1 MPLLNSVLDQFGK
14 KYGSSPAV
22 RNFPVNPPL
31 LEQVTGDSREVVPG
45 SVFCCVRGE
54 KRDGLDFAAAAVE
67 KGACAILTDREIP
80 FPVPQL
86 LTTDVRRDM
95 GRLASIV
102 YGYPSSMMK
111 MFAVTGT
118 NGKSTTTWMIRHI
131 LQSLGIR
138 TGLFGTIVYND
149 GAVEKDAGRTT
160 PESYEIQRS
169 LASMVKNGCGAC
181 VMEASSHGLSL
192 GRLEGC
198 SFDGAVFT
206 NLSEEHLD
214 YHKTLEEYFQAK
226 SRLFS
231 QYMKDGWHG
240 ASNMDDLHG
249 RMLLSA
255 FPGKLIPFGL
265 GENSAEGVRGS
276 ILSATP
282 SGNEFS
288 VRLPGRQKDL
298 KVFLPLP
305 GRFNVYNAL
314 GSIAI
319 LQPFVENPERTAT
332 ALRTMPQVPGRL
344 ERYFLSSGVC
354 VIIDF
359 AHTPAAL
366 GNVLSELRNMCAGR
380 LFAVFG
386 HGGERFQPNR
396 HSLGMTA
403 ARLCDRIIVTM
414 DNPRSEDPGD
424 IADQICEGIRSSE
437 REPETEIILD
447 RKAAIRRALD
457 EARAGDVV
465 AVTGKGPEKYLIIGN
480 QTIPYSDRETVLD
493 WVQERGLTWE

>member
-1 MPLLNSVLDQFGK
+1 MPFLTTVLDEFEK
-14 KYGSSPAV
+14 KYGFSPAV
-22 RNFPVNPPL
+22 RNLPLNQPL

-45 SVFCCVRGE
+45 SVFCCVKGE

-67 KGACAILTDREIP
+67 KGACVLLTDREIP
-80 FPVPQL
+80 LPVPQL
-86 LTTDVRRDM
+86 MTSDVRRDM
-95 GRLASIV
+95 GRLASLV
-102 YGYPSSMMK
+102 YGCPSSRMK

-131 LQSLGIR
+131 LQSAGIR

-149 GAVEKDAGRTT
+149 GAVERDAGRTT

-181 VMEASSHGLSL
+181 VMEASSHGLTL

-226 SRLFS
+226 TRLFS
-231 QYMKDGWHG
+231 NYMKDGWHG

-255 FPGKLIPFGL
+255 FPGDLTPFGL
-265 GENSAEGVRGS
+265 GENVAESVRGT
-276 ILSATP
+276 ILSAAP
-282 SGNEFS
+282 SGNDFS
-288 VRLPGRQKDL
+288 VRLPGRQEEL
-298 KVFLPLP
+298 RIFLPLP

-314 GSIAI
+314 GSIA
-319 LQPFVENPERTAT
+319 LLHSFVEAPQKIAS

-344 ERYFLSSGVC
+344 ERYYLSNGVC

-359 AHTPAAL
+359 AHTPTAL
-366 GNVLSELRNMCAGR
+366 GNVLSELRNMCPGK
-380 LFAVFG
+380 LCAVFG

-396 HSLGMTA
+396 HSLGLTA
-403 ARLCDRIIVTM
+403 ARFCDRIVVTM
-414 DNPRSEDPGD
+414 DNPRSEDPGK
-424 IADQICEGIRSSE
+424 IAGQIFEGIRASDRKPESE
-437 REPETEIILD
+437 IVLD

-457 EARAGDVV
+457 GSRTGDVV

-493 WVQERGLTWE
+493 WVKERGLTWE

>member
-1 MPLLNSVLDQFGK
+1 MDEFEKNFGA
-14 KYGSSPAV
+14 SPVV
-22 RNFPVNPPL
+22 RNLPENPL
-31 LEQVTGDSREVVPG
+31 FLEKVTGDSREVLPG

-54 KRDGLDFAAAAVE
+54 KRDGLDFAAAAME
-67 KGACAILTDREIP
+67 KGACAFLTDREIALP
-80 FPVPQL
+80 IPQL
-86 LTTDVRRDM
+86 LTSDVRRDM

-102 YGYPSSMMK
+102 YGSPSMKIK

-131 LQSLGIR
+131 LQYAGIR

-149 GAVEKDAGRTT
+149 GAVERDAGRTT

-169 LASMVKNGCGAC
+169 LASMVENGCGAC

-198 SFDGAVFT
+198 CFDGAIFT
-206 NLSEEHLD
+206 NLSNEHLD
-214 YHKTLEEYFQAK
+214 YHKTLEEYFHAK
-226 SRLFS
+226 TRLFS
-231 QYMKDGWHG
+231 TYMKDGWHG
-240 ASNMDDLHG
+240 ASNRDDLHG
-249 RMLLSA
+249 RLLLSI
-255 FPGKLIPFGL
+255 FSGSLIPFGI
-265 GENSAEGVRGS
+265 GGNNSEGVMGN
-276 ILSATP
+276 ILSAAP

-288 VRLPGRQKDL
+288 VSLPGRGKKL
-298 KVFLPLP
+298 RIFLPLP

-314 GSIAI
+314 GSIA
-319 LQPFVENPERTAT
+319 LLHSLVEDPEKIAG

-344 ERYFLSSGVC
+344 ERYYLSNGAC

-366 GNVLSELRNMCAGR
+366 GNVLSELRNMCTGK
-380 LFAVFG
+380 LCAVFG

-396 HSLGMTA
+396 HSLGLTA
-403 ARLCDRIIVTM
+403 AGYCDKVVVTM
-414 DNPRSEDPGD
+414 DNPRGEDPVK
-424 IADQICEGIRSSE
+424 IADQIFEGISASE
-437 REPETEIILD
+437 KKPETEIIID
-447 RKAAIRRALD
+447 RKSAIRKALD
-457 EARAGDVV
+457 WARDGDVV

-493 WVQERGLTWE
+493 WAQERGLTWK

>member
-1 MPLLNSVLDQFGK
+1 MPFLTTVLEEFERK
-14 KYGSSPAV
+14 FGSSPAV
-22 RNFPVNPPL
+22 RNLPGKPPL
-31 LEQVTGDSREVVPG
+31 LEQVTGDSREVVSG
-45 SVFCCVRGE
+45 SVFCCVKGE
-54 KRDGLDFAAAAVE
+54 KKDGLDYAAAAAE
-67 KGACAILTDREIP
+67 KGASVILTDREIP
-80 FPVPQL
+80 LRIPQL
-86 LTTDVRRDM
+86 LTNDVRRDM

-102 YGYPSSMMK
+102 YGSPSSRMK

-131 LQSLGIR
+131 LQCAGIK

-198 SFDGAVFT
+198 TFDGAVFT

-214 YHKTLEEYFQAK
+214 YHKTLEEYFHAK
-226 SRLFS
+226 TRLFS
-231 QYMKDGWHG
+231 TYMKDGWHG
-240 ASNMDDLHG
+240 ASNRDDLHG
-249 RMLLSA
+249 KKLLSA
-255 FPGKLIPFGL
+255 FPGNLTPFGL
-265 GENSAEGVRGS
+265 GENSAEGVKGA

-288 VRLPGRQKDL
+288 VRLPGRRKEL
-298 KVFLPLP
+298 LVSLPLP

-314 GSIAI
+314 GSLAL
-319 LQPFVENPERTAT
+319 LQSFVEDPEKISA
-332 ALRTMPQVPGRL
+332 ALKTMPQVPGRL
-344 ERYFLSSGVC
+344 ERYYLSSGVC

-366 GNVLSELRNMCAGR
+366 GNVLSELRTMCAGK

-396 HSLGMTA
+396 HSLGLTA
-403 ARLCDRIIVTM
+403 ARFCDKIVVTM

-424 IADQICEGIRSSE
+424 IADQIFEGVRASE
-437 REPETEIILD
+437 RKPETEIVLD
-447 RKAAIRRALD
+447 RKTAVRSALD
-457 EARAGDVV
+457 EAHEGDVV

-493 WVQERGLTWE
+493 WAQERGLTWE